1 MFLIDR
7 NNNEAISIEEK
18 TFSDLNFKERQNL
31 QEWICK
37 NTDIL
42 GEELLI
48 IQKEFNGFDDTK
60 ERLDLLAIDKNGNLA
75 IIENKLDDSGRDVVW
90 QSLKY
95 VSYCSNLTK
104 NDIKNIFQRYL
115 DRQEK
120 NDDAEK
126 KICEFFEV
134 DDFDEIELNNDQRI
148 IMVSANFRKEVTST
162 VIWLL
167 EHNIK
172 IKCIK
177 VTPYEWNNH
186 IFLDTEQIIPVVNA
200 EEYLIKIRVKN
211 QEEEYIKNRHRV
223 RINFW
228 KKLLNKVNEK
238 QEIPYIFKN
247 ITPTKD
253 NSISF
258 NSGYTGIFYVLVI
271 TGNDARV
278 EIHINTKSQEEN
290 KRVYDSIFEHKEK
303 IQQEILQEKRYE
315 NNIDETFN
323 WQRLDD
329 FRVSKISYTL
339 KNVNVFDEKCWDKII
354 DFMIRNIIIIEK
366 VMNNFLSNMKIN

>member
-278 EIHINTKSQEEN
+278 EIHVNTKSQEEN